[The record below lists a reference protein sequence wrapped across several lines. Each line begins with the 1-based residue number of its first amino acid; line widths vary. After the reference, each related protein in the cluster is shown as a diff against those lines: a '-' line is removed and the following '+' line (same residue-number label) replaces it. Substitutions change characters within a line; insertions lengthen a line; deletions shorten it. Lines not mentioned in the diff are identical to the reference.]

1 MNLRGLEKI
10 ILGSPKK
17 AVSRGVSYDLRE
29 AGKPSHRIQA
39 LEEAFSSFIQPFPK
53 VLSGEI

>member
-39 LEEAFSSFIQPFPK
+39 LEAFSSFIQPFPK